1 MIFRF
6 HTRYTFE
13 QIRQIAAPNE
23 PARPGLISG
32 LPNHVSVTGPDYE
45 QYDFCGI
52 DEDNLV
58 LVWVDGP
65 KETRDDETT

>member
-23 PARPGLISG
+23 PTRPGTISG
-32 LPNHVSVTGPDYE
+32 LPNHVSVLGPDYE
-45 QYDFCGI
+45 QYDFCGV
-52 DEDNLV
+52 DESSLV
-58 LVWVDGP
+58 LVWIDGP
-65 KETRDDETT
+65 KDTS